1 MQSGGSEV
9 ARQPTALE
17 RRRLDCNNHEPPAVR
32 DYRQFAEKVFKVFL
46 ITEARDEANRSK
58 KLAVDSFQRMGH
70 SHGQTLAVGR
80 SVNALGF
87 FGVG

>member
-1 MQSGGSEV
+1 M
-9 ARQPTALE
+9 
-17 RRRLDCNNHEPPAVR
+17 NHQR
-32 DYRQFAEKVFKVFL
+32 FATIDSLPRKCSKFFL